1 MNRKLALLVVSV
13 QLGLLVSAHAA
24 SDRPSAG
31 SVTTVGTARPL
42 DIVRG
47 SGTDVPLAQ
56 ALAAIVPRDFTIR
69 TTAVSPAMLNQP
81 ASWTGGRPWTDA
93 LLDMLEPYPELV
105 VDVSLGA
112 RLVIVRQV
120 PFNATPDGVREAVI
134 PPMQQGLPNN
144 ARPAPYVPAQTQP
157 LARSAREQGTS
168 SIVPL
173 APAATTPMAAP
184 ASTYAAA
191 PAAAP
196 AATQASTQAATQAAI
211 QAAAQAAIQTA
222 TQAAI
227 QSAIQAATLAA
238 TQAAQAAEK
247 EAARTASWDI
257 RTSDKTIR
265 SALSRW
271 AASSGWQLSWELSVD
286 YPVYAQASFSGQFE
300 TAVESVVKS
309 LEHTEV
315 PVRAV
320 FYRGNRVL
328 RLIAKGV
335 Q

>member
-1 MNRKLALLVVSV
+1 M

-24 SDRPSAG
+24 SDKPSAG
-31 SVTTVGTARPL
+31 GVTTVGTTRPL

-69 TTAVSPAMLNQP
+69 TTAVSPTMLNQP

-120 PFNATPDGVREAVI
+120 PLSPMADSAREAVI
-134 PPMQQGLPNN
+134 PSMQQGMPNN
-144 ARPAPYVPAQTQP
+144 ARPTTYAPPQTQP
-157 LARSAREQGTS
+157 LSRSAREPAVS
-168 SIVPL
+168 VAPR
-173 APAATTPMAAP
+173 APAATMPATMPANASFASSAFTP
-184 ASTYAAA
+184 A

-196 AATQASTQAATQAAI
+196 AGAQAATQAAI
-211 QAAAQAAIQTA
+211 QAAAQAAIQSA

-227 QSAIQAATLAA
+227 QSAIQAATQAA
-238 TQAAQAAEK
+238 TQAAQAAQAAEK
-247 EAARTASWDI
+247 EAAKAVTWDI
-257 RTSDKTIR
+257 RSTDKTIR
-265 SALSRW
+265 SALARW
-271 AASSGWQLSWELSVD
+271 AASAGWQLSWELSVD
-286 YPVYAQASFSGQFE
+286 YPVYAQASFPGQFE
-300 TAVESVVKS
+300 NAVESVVKS

-320 FYRGNRVL
+320 FYRGNHVL